1 MSIQSE
7 INRITGE
14 VNTQTSALA
23 SIESQLAQALTL
35 LDGKAAGGGGGI
47 QPCTV
52 TVSFTGNAAGYGEY
66 GEVKYQYAKV
76 VSGGTEMV
84 QGIMNADNMVFS
96 DVLANSIFSL
106 SGSDFAM
113 FTCTPTNTTK
123 YTSIYGSTVSTPVF
137 LVGTEPVTIAY
148 S

>member
-14 VNTQTSALA
+14 VSTQGSGLA
-23 SIESQLAQALTL
+23 DIESQLTQALTL
-35 LDGKAAGGGGGI
+35 LDGKAAGGGSAVET
-47 QPCTV
+47 CTV
-52 TVSFTGNAAGYGEY
+52 TVSFTGNATGYGEF
-66 GEVKYQYAKV
+66 GDVKYQYAKV

-96 DVLANSIFSL
+96 DVLANSMFLLYIFDI
-106 SGSDFAM
+106 GMFA
-113 FTCTPTNTTK
+113 CTPTNSSK
-123 YTSIYGSTVSTPVF
+123 YKILDTSLSHLAF
-137 LVGTEPVTIAY
+137 LVGTEPATIAF